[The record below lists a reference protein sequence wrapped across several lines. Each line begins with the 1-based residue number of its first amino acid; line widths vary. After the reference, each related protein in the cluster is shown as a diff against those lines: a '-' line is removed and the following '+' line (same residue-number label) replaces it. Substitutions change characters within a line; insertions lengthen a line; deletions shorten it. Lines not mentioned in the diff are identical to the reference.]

1 MKSCLHCPDR
11 TVEPNC
17 HTGCEH
23 YIAMMKQRDHINHIR
38 AIESAIMVYNAP
50 KIIKNAIAKSYK

>member
-17 HTGCEH
+17 HTYCPVHAKVRERNELIKSNRNPG
-23 YIAMMKQRDHINHIR
+23 K
-38 AIESAIMVYNAP
+38 VYDEYAFP
-50 KIIKNAIAKSYK
+50 KIHGNAIDKAR